1 MSRVGKYPVIVP
13 DGVTVSVNN
22 NVVNVKGNLS

>member
-13 DGVTVSVNN
+13 ADVKVDINGQIVK
-22 NVVNVKGNLS
+22 VKGK